1 VDEVLD
7 KLVGAE
13 IEQVWVWWSL
23 RLVVDLNA
31 TYIDVTNFRF
41 ADSQGVAYEFR
52 VEENPEAAGVVLSVL
67 HRTITAASISEGTVR
82 LTFDSGAALVCPP
95 APPYENWA
103 VCIAGEP
110 SRFG

>member
-31 TYIDVTNFRF
+31 TYVDVTNFRF
-41 ADSQGVAYEFR
+41 TDSQGVAHEIR
-52 VEENPEAAGVVLSVL
+52 VEENPEEAGIVPSVL

-82 LTFDSGAALVCPP
+82 LTFDNGSALVCP
-95 APPYENWA
+95 ALLY
-103 VCIAGEP
+103 AGA
-110 SRFG
+110 RFGAS